1 MKAKVNLEDVLEAIE
16 IRTRESNYFYN
27 KNTGEIHYITDD
39 ELREAEDDI
48 DISEYPDW
56 QQESIKTAID
66 ILSTDGYIKLPD
78 DYEIDDYEIM
88 EDFCYSI
95 ENKEI
100 RTEMIN
106 AIDGNGAF
114 RKFKDKIYEYDL
126 ADDWYD
132 YQDKRFRE
140 IAIDWCE
147 RHDIEYQGINK

>member
-1 MKAKVNLEDVLEAIE
+1 MKATVNLEEVLEAIE
-16 IRTRESNYFYN
+16 MRTRDSNYFYN

-48 DISEYPDW
+48 DISEYPEW

-66 ILSTDGYIKLPD
+66 ILSTDDYIKLPD

-95 ENKEI
+95 EDKELRNEI
-100 RTEMIN
+100 IK
-106 AIDGNGAF
+106 AIDGKGAF
-114 RKFKDKIYEYDL
+114 RIFKDKIYEYDL
-126 ADDWYD
+126 ADEWYD

-147 RHDIEYQGINK
+147 RHVIEYDENKF